1 MYAYLKGKLVVCK
14 PDYAVLEVGGIG
26 YEFKIN
32 LNAYSA
38 IREKERVKLFAYY
51 HKSDH
56 GDALYGFSSEQ
67 EKQVFLM
74 LIGVNKIGPSTAQ
87 VMLSTFTP
95 IELKQAIINGDTVKL
110 NSIKGIGQKTAQRI
124 IVDLRDKIDLS
135 PEDEGFESVPGSMQE
150 DVVNALL
157 GLGFTKPAIT
167 KALNEVRKDISA
179 DATVEDH
186 IREALNVLSQ

>member
-1 MYAYLKGKLVVCK
+1 MYAYLKGKLAVCK

-26 YEFKIN
+26 YELKIN

-38 IREKERVKLFAYY
+38 IREHEEVKLFAYY

-95 IELKQAIINGDTVKL
+95 LELKQAIINGDTAKL

-124 IVDLRDKIDLS
+124 IVDLRDKIDLE
-135 PEDEGFESVPGSMQE
+135 PNEDIPATMPGDIQG
-150 DVVNALL
+150 DVVNALI
-157 GLGFTKPAIT
+157 GLGFAKPAIR
-167 KALNEVRKDISA
+167 KALSEVKKDIPV
-179 DATVEDH
+179 DAPVEDY
-186 IREALNVLSQ
+186 IREALNVLSK

>member
-1 MYAYLKGKLVVCK
+1 MYAYFKGKLVVCK
-14 PDYAVLEVGGIG
+14 PDYALLEVGGIG

-38 IREKERVKLFAYY
+38 IREIEEVKLFAYY

-67 EKQVFLM
+67 EKQVFLL

-135 PEDEGFESVPGSMQE
+135 PEDVGPESIPGGMQE
-150 DVVNALL
+150 DIVNALL
-157 GLGFTKPAIT
+157 GLGFTKPAIRI
-167 KALNEVRKDISA
+167 ALSEVRNDISA